1 MSSNQVRTPEHAPIA
16 EPQQKRPY
24 EPPKV
29 ESIRLSPDAAEAL
42 T

>member
-1 MSSNQVRTPEHAPIA
+1 MSSNQVRTPEGPVA
-16 EPQQKRPY
+16 ETQEKRPY

-29 ESIRLSPDAAEAL
+29 ESIRLSTDAAESL